1 MAADRRRA
9 RQEALV
15 RVLDAEAL
23 DGLVVTSHANIRYLT
38 GFSGSAAVVAV
49 TRADVL
55 VVTDFRYDEQA
66 RAEAGEV
73 ARVEVDST
81 SVWDRFFQELATLG
95 PLGTLGYEAHALSV
109 HDAERFAQAGKAWR
123 WVPTTELVE
132 RLRAAKD
139 EGEVAAIRGA
149 AQLAGEALRQTLVQV
164 RPGMTELAIAGVLEG
179 ALRRLGSEGHPFAT
193 IVASG
198 PRSALPHA
206 RSSRRAVAAGEWLL
220 LDFGAQVDGYCADI
234 TRTVVVGAR
243 ATERQRVLYG
253 LVREA
258 QQRARAG
265 VRAGMT
271 GRDADALARDP
282 IAARGFGEAFERRA
296 DGPVGA
302 RVTLGAMNLDIIAQ
316 LVKILR
322 EAPELGAIEVRR
334 GLFGAWSSVRVS
346 KAGHTTN
353 ESGQHVVL
361 AQAHA
366 PAAAAARRALRQG
379 RDSGRDRPSRL
390 HHRSDEDHERNRV
403 RSRGRGAG
411 GPGGERAARRVR
423 TAPLPGGPPWLK
435 HPKPDKRRSTSRQPS
450 PRWCSA
456 TRRTCCSRWVGRP
469 PFG

>member
-15 RVLDAEAL
+15 GALDAEAL

-49 TRADVL
+49 SRADVL
-55 VVTDFRYDEQA
+55 LVTDFRYDEQA

-73 ARVEVDST
+73 ARVEVDSI

-149 AQLAGEALRQTLVQV
+149 AQLAGEALGQTLVQV

-220 LDFGAQVDGYCADI
+220 LDFGAQLDEIG
-234 TRTVVVGAR
+234 R
-243 ATERQRVLYG
+243 A
-253 LVREA
+253 
-258 QQRARAG
+258 
-265 VRAGMT
+265 
-271 GRDADALARDP
+271 
-282 IAARGFGEAFERRA
+282 
-296 DGPVGA
+296 
-302 RVTLGAMNLDIIAQ
+302 
-316 LVKILR
+316 
-322 EAPELGAIEVRR
+322 
-334 GLFGAWSSVRVS
+334 
-346 KAGHTTN
+346 
-353 ESGQHVVL
+353 HV
-361 AQAHA
+361 
-366 PAAAAARRALRQG
+366 
-379 RDSGRDRPSRL
+379 
-390 HHRSDEDHERNRV
+390 
-403 RSRGRGAG
+403 
-411 GPGGERAARRVR
+411 
-423 TAPLPGGPPWLK
+423 
-435 HPKPDKRRSTSRQPS
+435 
-450 PRWCSA
+450 
-456 TRRTCCSRWVGRP
+456 
-469 PFG
+469 

>member
-1 MAADRRRA
+1 MPPPSRTPVSRCATRYSRCACRSWRCISRTSSRGSRSGAARCSRTPPSGWWRASAPKAIGWDSRVWSAFSRPAMAADRRRA

-15 RVLDAEAL
+15 GALDAEAL

-49 TRADVL
+49 SRADVL
-55 VVTDFRYDEQA
+55 LVTDFRYDEQA

-81 SVWDRFFQELATLG
+81 SVWDRFFKELATLG

-193 IVASG
+193 IVAAG

-206 RSSRRAVAAGEWLL
+206 RSSRRAG
-220 LDFGAQVDGYCADI
+220 
-234 TRTVVVGAR
+234 

-282 IAARGFGEAFERRA
+282 IAARGFGEAF
-296 DGPVGA
+296 GHS
-302 RVTLGAMNLDIIAQ
+302 LGHGLG
-316 LVKILR
+316 LEVH
-322 EAPELGAIEVRR
+322 EAPRLSKTNADPLPAGAVVTIEPGVYLAGDGGVRIEDDVH
-334 GLFGAWSSVRVS
+334 L
-346 KAGHTTN
+346 
-353 ESGQHVVL
+353 
-361 AQAHA
+361 
-366 PAAAAARRALRQG
+366 AAAGPEL
-379 RDSGRDRPSRL
+379 L
-390 HHRSDEDHERNRV
+390 SDGLTDLLELV
-403 RSRGRGAG
+403 
-411 GPGGERAARRVR
+411 
-423 TAPLPGGPPWLK
+423 
-435 HPKPDKRRSTSRQPS
+435 
-450 PRWCSA
+450 
-456 TRRTCCSRWVGRP
+456 
-469 PFG
+469 